1 MGYRWQMRTGKR
13 IRFWEY
19 CWVGS
24 CSLAIQ
30 YWSLYS
36 IVNEHGKAI
45 CEVWDGENL
54 RFTFRWTVDQ
64 VVMNQWHELLEI
76 ASSLNLRNEEDA
88 IIWQYSS
95 SGVYS
100 VQSLYTIVNNGGGG
114 G

>member
-1 MGYRWQMRTGKR
+1 
-13 IRFWEY
+13 
-19 CWVGS
+19 
-24 CSLAIQ
+24 
-30 YWSLYS
+30 LYS

-54 RFTFRWTVDQ
+54 MFTFRWTVDQ

-76 ASSLNLRNEEDA
+76 ASSLNLRNEEDV

-100 VQSLYTIVNNGGGG
+100 VQSLYTCDRTTSKMRGFVSQDHIGGFSTKRECANTHK
-114 G
+114 